1 MPRQLRVLGEPG
13 STLVISSPNL
23 DDSLVRLRGALQV
36 VELAGDEC
44 VDVRLMEKDGVVA
57 PFVQARKKWSNGS
70 SDHVP
75 SSGLGFDGGTDGH
88 EAVINYWYRNP
99 GGVPFTVGTE
109 LRLYRADVTAIG
121 PAVNDPIQS
130 IAWWPGPIILSVE
143 TQMGA
148 MRFDGQRLA
157 VDRVVSNSST
167 APLPD
172 GRYLLA
178 LTLAGIPEDSDSQKV
193 WQIIPLLFFSNE
205 KGQVHYTLLSGVI
218 GLDPLASATGFIMS
232 GFREL
237 FDHKCRASKE
247 GR

>member
-1 MPRQLRVLGEPG
+1 M
-13 STLVISSPNL
+13 
-23 DDSLVRLRGALQV
+23 
-36 VELAGDEC
+36 
-44 VDVRLMEKDGVVA
+44 
-57 PFVQARKKWSNGS
+57 
-70 SDHVP
+70 
-75 SSGLGFDGGTDGH
+75 
-88 EAVINYWYRNP
+88 
-99 GGVPFTVGTE
+99 PFTVGTE

-121 PAVNDPIQS
+121 PAVDDPVQS

-157 VDRVVSNSST
+157 VDGVVSNSST

-205 KGQVHYTLLSGVI
+205 KGQVHYTPLSGVI
-218 GLDPLASATGFIMS
+218 GLDP
-232 GFREL
+232 
-237 FDHKCRASKE
+237 
-247 GR
+247 